1 MDTDVPKQITPLVR
15 RITAGNPGMFT
26 GPGTNTYLI
35 GDEEVTVIDPGPA
48 LHEHIEAIIQASANI
63 KQILLTHTHP
73 DHSPGTRL
81 LQDNIGVPVFALIT
95 ESSKDQDITFTPERI
110 LIDGEIIANE
120 YYSIEVIH
128 TPGHASNHLC
138 YLLKDEKLL
147 FTGDHIMDGSTVVI
161 ASPDGS
167 MQDYIDSLA
176 KLKEYDL
183 NKIAP
188 GHGELIEE
196 PYAVVDWIIKH
207 RFERESK
214 VIDVLKQ
221 HNSGDLNT
229 LVKDIYSDVDA
240 MLHPVAKWSL
250 ESHLIK
256 LIDEGVVTRKN
267 DKFFY
272 IGDRSVLFLYNT
284 TTT

>member
-1 MDTDVPKQITPLVR
+1 MDTDIPKQITPLVR

-48 LHEHIEAIIQASANI
+48 LHEHIEVIIQASANI

-81 LQDNIGVPVFALIT
+81 LQDNIDVPVFALIT
-95 ESSKDQDITFTPERI
+95 ENSKDQDITFTPERI

-161 ASPDGS
+161 APPDGN

-188 GHGELIEE
+188 GHGELIDE

-229 LVKDIYSDVDA
+229 LVKDIYADVDS

-256 LIDEGVVTRKN
+256 LMDEGVVTRKN
-267 DKFFY
+267 DIFFY
-272 IGDRSVLFLYNT
+272 IGDQSV
-284 TTT
+284 

>member
-1 MDTDVPKQITPLVR
+1 MDTDIPKQITPLVR

-48 LHEHIEAIIQASANI
+48 LHEHIEVIIQASANI

-95 ESSKDQDITFTPERI
+95 ESSKDQDITCTPERI
-110 LIDGEIIANE
+110 LVDGEIIANE

-161 ASPDGS
+161 APPDGS

-188 GHGELIEE
+188 GHGELIDE
-196 PYAVVDWIIKH
+196 PYPVVDWIIKH

-229 LVKDIYSDVDA
+229 LVKDIYADVDP

-250 ESHLIK
+250 ESHLVK
-256 LIDEGVVTRKN
+256 LMDEGVVTRKN
-267 DKFFY
+267 DKFSY
-272 IGDRSVLFLYNT
+272 IGDPSV
-284 TTT
+284 

>member
-1 MDTDVPKQITPLVR
+1 MDTDIPKQITPLVR

-48 LHEHIEAIIQASANI
+48 LHEHIEVIIQASANI

-188 GHGELIEE
+188 GHGELIDE

-250 ESHLIK
+250 ESHLVK
-256 LIDEGVVTRKN
+256 LMDEGVVARKN

-272 IGDRSVLFLYNT
+272 IGDQSV
-284 TTT
+284 

>member
-1 MDTDVPKQITPLVR
+1 MDTDIPKQITPLVR

-161 ASPDGS
+161 APPDGS

-188 GHGELIEE
+188 GHGELIDE

-229 LVKDIYSDVDA
+229 LVKDIYADVDS

-256 LIDEGVVTRKN
+256 LMDEGVVTRKN

-272 IGDRSVLFLYNT
+272 IGDQSV
-284 TTT
+284 

>member
-161 ASPDGS
+161 APPDGS

-188 GHGELIEE
+188 GHGELIDE

-229 LVKDIYSDVDA
+229 LVKDIYADVDA

-250 ESHLIK
+250 ESHLVK
-256 LIDEGVVTRKN
+256 LMDEGVVTRKN

-272 IGDRSVLFLYNT
+272 IGDQSV
-284 TTT
+284 

>member
-1 MDTDVPKQITPLVR
+1 MDTDIPKQITPLVR

-48 LHEHIEAIIQASANI
+48 LHEHIEVIIQASANI

-81 LQDNIGVPVFALIT
+81 LQDNIDVPVFALIT
-95 ESSKDQDITFTPERI
+95 ENSKDQDITFTPERI

-188 GHGELIEE
+188 GHGELIDE

-229 LVKDIYSDVDA
+229 LVKDIYADVDS

-256 LIDEGVVTRKN
+256 LMDEGVVTRKN

-272 IGDRSVLFLYNT
+272 IGDQSV
-284 TTT
+284 

>member
-1 MDTDVPKQITPLVR
+1 MDTDIPKQITPLVR

-35 GDEEVTVIDPGPA
+35 GDEDVTVIDPGPA
-48 LHEHIEAIIQASANI
+48 LHEHIEVIIQASANI

-81 LQDNIGVPVFALIT
+81 LQDNIDVPVFALIT
-95 ESSKDQDITFTPERI
+95 ENSKDQDITFTPERI

-161 ASPDGS
+161 APPDGS

-188 GHGELIEE
+188 GHGELIDE

-229 LVKDIYSDVDA
+229 LVKDIYADVDS

-256 LIDEGVVTRKN
+256 LMDEGVVTRKN
-267 DKFFY
+267 DKFSY
-272 IGDRSVLFLYNT
+272 IGDPSV
-284 TTT
+284 

>member
-188 GHGELIEE
+188 GHGELIDE

-221 HNSGDLNT
+221 YNSGDLNT
-229 LVKDIYSDVDA
+229 LVKDIYSDVDS

-250 ESHLIK
+250 ESHLVK
-256 LIDEGVVTRKN
+256 LMDEGVVTRKN

-272 IGDRSVLFLYNT
+272 IGDQ
-284 TTT
+284 

>member
-188 GHGELIEE
+188 GHGELIDE

-250 ESHLIK
+250 ESHLVK
-256 LIDEGVVTRKN
+256 LMDEGVVTRKN

-272 IGDRSVLFLYNT
+272 IGDRSV
-284 TTT
+284 

>member
-1 MDTDVPKQITPLVR
+1 MDTDIPKQITPLVR

-188 GHGELIEE
+188 GHGELIDE

-229 LVKDIYSDVDA
+229 LVKDIYSDVNP

-250 ESHLIK
+250 ESHLVK
-256 LIDEGVVTRKN
+256 LMDEGVVTRKK

-272 IGDRSVLFLYNT
+272 IGDQSV
-284 TTT
+284 

>member
-1 MDTDVPKQITPLVR
+1 MDTDIPKQITPLVR

-48 LHEHIEAIIQASANI
+48 LHEHIEVIIQASANI

-95 ESSKDQDITFTPERI
+95 ESSKDQDITCTPERI
-110 LIDGEIIANE
+110 LVDGEIIANE

-161 ASPDGS
+161 APPDGS

-188 GHGELIEE
+188 GHGELIDE

-229 LVKDIYSDVDA
+229 LVKDIYADVDS

-256 LIDEGVVTRKN
+256 LMDEGVVTRKN
-267 DKFFY
+267 DKFSY
-272 IGDRSVLFLYNT
+272 IGDPSV
-284 TTT
+284 

>member
-1 MDTDVPKQITPLVR
+1 MDTDIPKQITPLVR

-48 LHEHIEAIIQASANI
+48 LHEHIEVIIQASANI

-188 GHGELIEE
+188 GHGELIDE

-229 LVKDIYSDVDA
+229 LVKDIYADVDS

-256 LIDEGVVTRKN
+256 LMDEGVVTRKN
-267 DKFFY
+267 DKFSY
-272 IGDRSVLFLYNT
+272 IGDQ
-284 TTT
+284 

>member
-188 GHGELIEE
+188 GHGELIDE

-229 LVKDIYSDVDA
+229 LVKDIYSDVDS

-250 ESHLIK
+250 ESHLVK
-256 LIDEGVVTRKN
+256 LMDEGVVTRKN

-272 IGDRSVLFLYNT
+272 IGDQSV
-284 TTT
+284 

>member
-250 ESHLIK
+250 ESHLVK
-256 LIDEGVVTRKN
+256 LMDEGVVTRKN

-272 IGDRSVLFLYNT
+272 IGDQSV
-284 TTT
+284 

>member
-95 ESSKDQDITFTPERI
+95 EGSKDQDITFTSERI

-188 GHGELIEE
+188 GHGELIDE

-229 LVKDIYSDVDA
+229 LVKDIYSDVNP

-250 ESHLIK
+250 ESHLVK
-256 LIDEGVVTRKN
+256 LMDEGVVTRKK

-272 IGDRSVLFLYNT
+272 IGDQSV
-284 TTT
+284 

>member
-272 IGDRSVLFLYNT
+272 IGDRSV
-284 TTT
+284 

>member
-1 MDTDVPKQITPLVR
+1 MDTDIPKQITPLVR

-48 LHEHIEAIIQASANI
+48 LHEHIEVIIQASANI

-161 ASPDGS
+161 APPDGS

-188 GHGELIEE
+188 GHGELIDE

-229 LVKDIYSDVDA
+229 LVKDIYADVDS

-250 ESHLIK
+250 ESHLVK
-256 LIDEGVVTRKN
+256 LMDEGVVTRKN
-267 DKFFY
+267 DKFSY
-272 IGDRSVLFLYNT
+272 IGDPSV
-284 TTT
+284 

>member
-1 MDTDVPKQITPLVR
+1 MDTDIPKQITPLVR

-48 LHEHIEAIIQASANI
+48 LHEHIEVIIQASANI

-81 LQDNIGVPVFALIT
+81 LQDNIDVPVFALIT

-110 LIDGEIIANE
+110 LNDGEIIANE

-161 ASPDGS
+161 APPDGS

-188 GHGELIEE
+188 GHGELIDE

-229 LVKDIYSDVDA
+229 LVKDIYADVDS

-272 IGDRSVLFLYNT
+272 IGNRSV
-284 TTT
+284 

>member
-1 MDTDVPKQITPLVR
+1 MDTDIPKQITPLVR

-48 LHEHIEAIIQASANI
+48 LHEHIEVIIQASANI

-188 GHGELIEE
+188 GHGELIDE

-250 ESHLIK
+250 ESHLVK

-272 IGDRSVLFLYNT
+272 IGDQSV
-284 TTT
+284 

>member
-188 GHGELIEE
+188 GHGELIDE

-229 LVKDIYSDVDA
+229 LVKDIYSDVDS

-250 ESHLIK
+250 ESHLVK
-256 LIDEGVVTRKN
+256 LMDEGVVTRKN

-272 IGDRSVLFLYNT
+272 IGDRSV
-284 TTT
+284 

>member
-229 LVKDIYSDVDA
+229 LVKDIYSDVDS

-250 ESHLIK
+250 ESHLVK
-256 LIDEGVVTRKN
+256 LMDEGVVTRKK

-272 IGDRSVLFLYNT
+272 IGDQ
-284 TTT
+284 

>member
-95 ESSKDQDITFTPERI
+95 ESSKDQDTTFTPERI

-188 GHGELIEE
+188 GHGELIDE

-229 LVKDIYSDVDA
+229 LVKDIYSDVNP

-250 ESHLIK
+250 ESHLVK
-256 LIDEGVVTRKN
+256 LMDEGVVTRKN
-267 DKFFY
+267 DTFFY
-272 IGDRSVLFLYNT
+272 IGDQ
-284 TTT
+284 

>member
-35 GDEEVTVIDPGPA
+35 GNEEVTVIDPGPA

-188 GHGELIEE
+188 GHGELIDE

-229 LVKDIYSDVDA
+229 LVKDIYADVDA

-250 ESHLIK
+250 ESHLVK
-256 LIDEGVVTRKN
+256 LMDEGVVTRKN

-272 IGDRSVLFLYNT
+272 IGDQSV
-284 TTT
+284 

>member
-1 MDTDVPKQITPLVR
+1 MDTDIPKQITPLVR

-48 LHEHIEAIIQASANI
+48 LHEHIEVIIQASANI

-81 LQDNIGVPVFALIT
+81 LQDNIDVPVFALIT

-161 ASPDGS
+161 APPDGS

-188 GHGELIEE
+188 GHGELIDE

-229 LVKDIYSDVDA
+229 LVKDIYADVDS

-250 ESHLIK
+250 ESHLVK
-256 LIDEGVVTRKN
+256 LMDEGVVTRKN
-267 DKFFY
+267 DKFSY
-272 IGDRSVLFLYNT
+272 IGDPSV
-284 TTT
+284 

>member
-15 RITAGNPGMFT
+15 RITAGNPGMLT

-110 LIDGEIIANE
+110 LVDGEIITNE

-138 YLLKDEKLL
+138 YLLKGEQLL

-176 KLKEYDL
+176 KLKEYDV

-188 GHGELIEE
+188 GHGELIDE

-221 HNSGDLNT
+221 YNSGDLNT

-240 MLHPVAKWSL
+240 MLHPAAKWSL
-250 ESHLIK
+250 ESHLVK
-256 LIDEGVVTRKN
+256 LVDEGVVTRKK

-272 IGDRSVLFLYNT
+272 IGDRSV
-284 TTT
+284 

>member
-161 ASPDGS
+161 APPDGS

-188 GHGELIEE
+188 GHGELIDE

-229 LVKDIYSDVDA
+229 LVKDIYADVDS

-250 ESHLIK
+250 ESHLVK
-256 LIDEGVVTRKN
+256 LMDEGVVTRKN

-272 IGDRSVLFLYNT
+272 IGDPSV
-284 TTT
+284 

>member
-1 MDTDVPKQITPLVR
+1 MDTDIPKQITPLVR

-161 ASPDGS
+161 APPDGS

-188 GHGELIEE
+188 GHGELIDE

-250 ESHLIK
+250 ESHLVK
-256 LIDEGVVTRKN
+256 LMDEGVVTRKN

-272 IGDRSVLFLYNT
+272 IGDQSV
-284 TTT
+284 

>member
-1 MDTDVPKQITPLVR
+1 MDTDIPKQITPLVR

-188 GHGELIEE
+188 GHGELIDK

-229 LVKDIYSDVDA
+229 LVKDIYSDVDS

-256 LIDEGVVTRKN
+256 LMDEGVVTRKK

-272 IGDRSVLFLYNT
+272 IGDQSV
-284 TTT
+284 

>member
-1 MDTDVPKQITPLVR
+1 MDTDIPKQITPLVR

-48 LHEHIEAIIQASANI
+48 LHEHIEVIIQASANI

-81 LQDNIGVPVFALIT
+81 LQDNIDVPVFALIT
-95 ESSKDQDITFTPERI
+95 ENSKDQDITFTPERI

-188 GHGELIEE
+188 GHGELIDE

-229 LVKDIYSDVDA
+229 LVKDIYADVDS

-256 LIDEGVVTRKN
+256 LMDEGVVTRKN
-267 DKFFY
+267 DKFSY
-272 IGDRSVLFLYNT
+272 IGDPSV
-284 TTT
+284 

>member
-1 MDTDVPKQITPLVR
+1 MDTDIPKQITPLVR

-188 GHGELIEE
+188 GHGELIDE

-221 HNSGDLNT
+221 YNSGDLNT

-272 IGDRSVLFLYNT
+272 IGDRSV
-284 TTT
+284 

>member
-1 MDTDVPKQITPLVR
+1 MDTDIPKQITPLVR

-48 LHEHIEAIIQASANI
+48 LHEHIEVIIQASANI

-81 LQDNIGVPVFALIT
+81 LQDNIDVPVFALIT
-95 ESSKDQDITFTPERI
+95 ESSKDQDITFAPERI

-161 ASPDGS
+161 APPDGS

-188 GHGELIEE
+188 GHGELIDE

-250 ESHLIK
+250 ESHLVK
-256 LIDEGVVTRKN
+256 LMDEGVVTRKN

-272 IGDRSVLFLYNT
+272 IGDQSV
-284 TTT
+284 

>member
-1 MDTDVPKQITPLVR
+1 MDTDIPKQITPLVR

-48 LHEHIEAIIQASANI
+48 LHEHIEVIIQASANI

-81 LQDNIGVPVFALIT
+81 LQDNIDVPVFALIT
-95 ESSKDQDITFTPERI
+95 ENSKDQDITFTPERI

-188 GHGELIEE
+188 GHGELMDE

-229 LVKDIYSDVDA
+229 LVKDIYADVDPV
-240 MLHPVAKWSL
+240 LHPVAKWSL
-250 ESHLIK
+250 ESHLVK
-256 LIDEGVVTRKN
+256 LINEGVVTRKN

-272 IGDRSVLFLYNT
+272 IGDQSV
-284 TTT
+284 

>member
-1 MDTDVPKQITPLVR
+1 MDTDIPKQITPLVR

-48 LHEHIEAIIQASANI
+48 LHEHIEVIIQASANI

-95 ESSKDQDITFTPERI
+95 ENSKDQDITFTPERI

-161 ASPDGS
+161 APPDGS

-188 GHGELIEE
+188 GHGELIDE

-229 LVKDIYSDVDA
+229 LVKDIYADVDS

-250 ESHLIK
+250 ESHLVK
-256 LIDEGVVTRKN
+256 LMDEGIVTRKN

-272 IGDRSVLFLYNT
+272 IGDQSV
-284 TTT
+284 

>member
-1 MDTDVPKQITPLVR
+1 MDTDIPKQITPLVR

-48 LHEHIEAIIQASANI
+48 LHEHIEVIIQASANI

-81 LQDNIGVPVFALIT
+81 LQDNIDVPVFALIT

-161 ASPDGS
+161 APPDGS

-188 GHGELIEE
+188 GHGELIDE

-229 LVKDIYSDVDA
+229 LVKDIYADVDS

-256 LIDEGVVTRKN
+256 LMDEGVVTRKN
-267 DKFFY
+267 DKFSY
-272 IGDRSVLFLYNT
+272 IGDPSV
-284 TTT
+284 